1 MDHGTEDL
9 DKTDAMVLHA
19 AVSDVEGTA
28 SEDEV
33 CVTQNVR
40 ERALTGALNITQ
52 RQSTGVVGS
61 PLPRPTTQRSSVDSD
76 EHQVVVPRS
85 QRDDTEVGRFHH
97 RVHTSTDPGGC
108 QIAPKMFWIHSFV
121 GISHS
126 SGFVKSGR

>member
-9 DKTDAMVLHA
+9 DKTVAMVHHA

-28 SEDEV
+28 SEDEEV

-52 RQSTGVVGS
+52 RQTTGVVGS
-61 PLPRPTTQRSSVDSD
+61 PLPRPTTQRFIVDSD

-85 QRDDTEVGRFHH
+85 QRDVTEVGRFHH
-97 RVHTSTDPGGC
+97 RVHTSTDGAQCGAMMMDAKFCHVAHPLQVALKRG
-108 QIAPKMFWIHSFV
+108 V
-121 GISHS
+121 
-126 SGFVKSGR
+126 